1 MNLKVI
7 KYKNYGCTME
17 SEEDETPYGNK
28 FFWSFF
34 ELNNGKIIVLNYIE
48 NLKNNRV
55 ISNSYEFSYANYEL
69 KSGKFINYEFGNTK
83 AINKK
88 EMHKEFYDWFDS
100 NPIAKDI
107 KELKFPSKNEKKCVK
122 EFFIKNIRK
131 TKGVSTNTIIY
142 G

>member
-7 KYKNYGCTME
+7 RYKNYGCTME

-34 ELNNGKIIVLNYIE
+34 ELNNGKIIVLNYID

-107 KELKFPSKNEKKCVK
+107 KELKFPNKNEIKCVK